1 MIRLLAVGLLT
12 LLAVGAEVQLE
23 LNQTVSLQVTRDQPV
38 SLTLSLNAST
48 QVGRA
53 QMQYI
58 AANSSQVS

>member
-23 LNQTVSLQVTRDQPV
+23 LNQIVSLQVTRDQPV

-53 QMQYI
+53 QC
-58 AANSSQVS
+58 ST